1 MKLSTKTLMLLILI
15 FIPNHL
21 GCTYVDYT
29 PKISDLS
36 KVKEEVIPEAGDKP
50 ESFTDHTSWSE
61 HTCLALNIYHE
72 ARSEGEL
79 GMKLVAQV
87 TLNRV
92 ASKKSY
98 MKDTICEVVKTR
110 NAFEWFS
117 DGKSDIPRNP
127 KAWEQSKRIA
137 TQAMNGDFKNLTS
150 SKYFKVCTVDSG
162 FFDKLV
168 FRHKFKRHC
177 FYSEE

>member
-1 MKLSTKTLMLLILI
+1 MKTIKTLTLLSLLLLSTSV
-15 FIPNHL
+15 
-21 GCTYVDYT
+21 GYSYT
-29 PKISDLS
+29 PYKPLASDLS
-36 KVKEEVIPEAGDKP
+36 EVKEEVVADVGNKP
-50 ESFTDHTSWSE
+50 ESFTDDSRWSE

-92 ASKKSY
+92 ASKKPY
-98 MKDTICEVVKTR
+98 MKDTICEVVKTK

-117 DGKSDIPRNP
+117 DGKSDVPRNP
-127 KAWEQSKRIA
+127 KAWEQARRIA